1 VEKRF
6 AAFIALSV
14 AIWVGFLLLQMK
26 FAPPRP
32 QQKKPP
38 VVAKKQDDKA
48 AAGQPDK
55 GGKKDDAQAAPTP
68 ENGGDQ
74 PPDIA
79 EAPAS
84 FPQRW
89 VALGSADPHSSFR
102 MLAIFNSRGA
112 AIERIELSSDRYRDL
127 EDSSGYLGHLALT
140 DVPGTAGCQ
149 VNVVGR
155 GTPAEKA
162 GLRAGDTLIAVDGKP
177 IKNRATLQELLRT
190 TRPGQQL
197 ALSVDREEG
206 GNKLSPKLNATLQSR
221 PLEIIRPEPVDEA
234 DPAKQDPLSCL
245 LTLQSSGEQDV
256 KTLDSLRTAN
266 WETKEIAGSTPA
278 VEFRLRPTAAE
289 LKTIGLSG
297 PIEIVKRYRLQPVP
311 QAEIGNRYFRAY
323 HLTLEIELI
332 NLSADVPQEVVYR
345 LDGPNGLPHEGWW
358 YSNKVGQSMFGG
370 AGVRDVIWAT
380 NSVGYKLYGCPT
392 IFKNATKDTKS
403 LLFEKD
409 KGRLKFIGVDAQYF
423 TSALMPDAA
432 NDQGSYVFREAIAM
446 PAGKVDPKDPTGS
459 KKTNVTFRLTSLP
472 HSIEPGQKFEQ
483 RFTLFAGPKEPEL
496 VAAYGLE
503 NVIEYGWFWWVS
515 KPLVG
520 VLDFFYLIVR
530 NYGLAIIM
538 LTVLVRGCMFPL
550 SRKAA
555 KNMQATQE
563 LAPEMKKIKEKY
575 KNDMQKQG
583 EEMKK
588 LYAKHNF
595 NPLGGCWMMFIQLPI
610 FLGLYRALS
619 VDIVLREAPL
629 IPGLRWC
636 SNLAGPD
643 MLLRWDGFLWE
654 FLAGE
659 NGYLGPYLNVL
670 PIVTV
675 VLFLVQQKLF
685 TPPATDEQTAMTQ
698 KMMTYMMVFMGV
710 LFFKV
715 PSGLCI
721 YFITSSIWG
730 IAERLLLPKTAKPG
744 EEKKT
749 TVSEKKSLAL
759 GSNGSSRK
767 AREKKKQKRK

>member
-1 VEKRF
+1 MEKRF

-14 AIWVGFLLLQMK
+14 AIWLGYVLLQLQ
-26 FAPPRP
+26 FAPQRP
-32 QQKKPP
+32 PEKKPP
-38 VVAKKQDDKA
+38 VVAKKDGKA
-48 AAGQPDK
+48 EPAGQDK
-55 GGKKDDAQAAPTP
+55 NGEKDDEQAAPAP
-68 ENGGDQ
+68 
-74 PPDIA
+74 A
-79 EAPAS
+79 EAVDPPEEGADEPVI

-89 VALGSADPHSSFR
+89 LALGSVDPSSNFR

-127 EDSSGYLGHLALT
+127 EDSTGYLGHLALT
-140 DVPGTAGCQ
+140 DMAGGGGCQ

-162 GLRAGDTLIAVDGKP
+162 GLKVGDIVTAAAGKP
-177 IKNRATLQELLRT
+177 IKNRATFQELLQAT
-190 TRPGQQL
+190 VPGQSL
-197 ALSVDREEG
+197 ELSVSREDG
-206 GNKLSPKLNATLQSR
+206 GKKQTSQVNVTLQAR
-221 PLEIIRPEPVDEA
+221 PLEIIRPEPADES
-234 DPAKQDPLSCL
+234 DRAKQDPLSCL
-245 LTLQSSGEQDV
+245 LTLRSAGDQDV
-256 KTLDSLRTAN
+256 KTLNSLRTAN
-266 WETKEIAGSTPA
+266 WEAKEIPGSTPA
-278 VEFRLRPTAAE
+278 VEFRIRPPLDE
-289 LKTIGLSG
+289 LKTIGVTG
-297 PIEIVKRYRLQPVP
+297 PMEIVKRYRLLSVP
-311 QAEIGNRYFRAY
+311 QAEAGNRNHRAY
-323 HLTLEIELI
+323 HLTLELEFI
-332 NLSADVPQEVVYR
+332 NLAADGPQQVAYQ

-370 AGVRDVIWAT
+370 AGARDVIFST
-380 NSVGYKLYGCPT
+380 SSVGHKLYSCAT
-392 IFKNATKDTKS
+392 IFKNATKDNKS

-409 KGRLKFIGVDAQYF
+409 KGRLKYIGVDAQYF
-423 TSALMPDAA
+423 TAALMPDAA
-432 NDQGSYVFREAIAM
+432 NEQGSYVFREAIAM
-446 PAGKVDPKDPTGS
+446 PAGKVDPEDKTGS
-459 KKTNVTFRLTSLP
+459 RKTNVTFRLASLS

-496 VAAYGLE
+496 VAAYNLD
-503 NVIEYGWFWWVS
+503 NVIDYGWFWWVS
-515 KPLVG
+515 RPLVR
-520 VLDFFYLIVR
+520 VLDFFYMIVG

-555 KNMQATQE
+555 KNMQATQA

-583 EEMKK
+583 EAMKE

-595 NPLGGCWMMFIQLPI
+595 NPLGGCWMMFVQLPI

-643 MLLRWDGFLWE
+643 MLWRWDSFIPWDFLT
-654 FLAGE
+654 GE

-675 VLFLVQQKLF
+675 ALFLVQQKLF

-698 KMMTYMMVFMGV
+698 KMMTYMMIFMGV

-721 YFITSSIWG
+721 YFITSSLWG
-730 IAERLLLPKTAKPG
+730 IAERLLLPKTPKPG
-744 EEKKT
+744 EEKQTAT
-749 TVSEKKSLAL
+749 TTKKSVGL

-767 AREKKKQKRK
+767 AREKRKQKRR